1 MMTIGE
7 QRDVAIR
14 NECLRAIAT
23 ELKRANRL
31 KALELKARSQELGI
45 TPETSVELERM
56 VDDIMASKEGE

>member
-31 KALELKARSQELGI
+31 KALELKARSQDLEI
-45 TPETSVELERM
+45 TPEM

>member
-7 QRDVAIR
+7 QRDMAIR
-14 NECLRAIAT
+14 NECLRAIAK

-45 TPETSVELERM
+45 THEM
-56 VDDIMASKEGE
+56 VDDIMAREEGV